1 MSSNLL
7 NFNKP
12 CNGCRRRKVR
22 CDKAKPCLNCVRHGI
37 ACVYEPQKEPGL
49 PTPDSQQQLQ
59 ERVDRLERL
68 VEEMKGISVRSEPPP
83 PPLKGGG
90 SGASFPSAS
99 PATSYYGEFTSEE
112 GMAGDPGMQVYD
124 DNVSYYLGPN
134 YWLNLQDIVFEPRSL
149 FRIDSDKTGKNPSSP
164 SSWPIGRT
172 PALADLSHLHLEPER
187 EDVLTDLFLAH
198 VEPFVRITHDAYWR
212 QQITDFRVGVQKN
225 PVDAEAAMFATQ
237 AMTVAA
243 LPGSVVQEKLWKS
256 KEDLLR
262 HLQEASQLALERAD
276 ILRSRKPL
284 AFFALLYH
292 IQMKFITGDGEE
304 AVILLGLAGRF
315 GARLGLH
322 RDPNHYSYS
331 PWTANMRR
339 RAWSHFELMDSPLYN
354 HEGAESGLPSVSD
367 VQPPKNANDSQ
378 WMPTRFAKPGSAPH
392 DQDGITDMSF
402 ALVRQHVV
410 RTMHSV
416 VRSRNDAGPDEL
428 SRIVDQT
435 ENFINAKYIA
445 HADGSCPGHVLVI
458 SYFRASMR
466 TTRLLIDCVAA
477 ARNGGGQEHEARARR
492 ECVEILEEMERGEAV
507 AVQNDWGWLYRWP
520 TTPCLIA
527 NVLISLAR
535 QPKHPITERAWR
547 QMNIVFRRHNNADIS
562 MRKFAAWR
570 VVEALCDQ
578 AMLYH
583 KQRSHEGAWY
593 AQRLLGEAQGGLAA
607 TTTAAAAVSSSSA
620 QGPGNPNSA
629 APVSLENATVDDILG
644 DVQMFGQDAQAAQ
657 HGGMGGAGF
666 FAMGYPH
673 WNHQPAHSHP
683 HGQGQRHPHPDQTS
697 DDGEDI

>member
-37 ACVYEPQKEPGL
+37 ACVYDPQREPGL
-49 PTPDSQQQLQ
+49 PTPESQQQLQ

-68 VEEMKGISVRSEPPP
+68 VEEMKGISMRSEPPP
-83 PPLKGGG
+83 PPPPPPLKGTG
-90 SGASFPSAS
+90 SGGSFPSAS
-99 PATSYYGEFTSEE
+99 PATSYYGEFNNEE
-112 GMAGDPGMQVYD
+112 VMAGDPGMQVYD
-124 DNVSYYLGPN
+124 DNVSYHLGPN

-149 FRIDSDKTGKNPSSP
+149 FRIDSDKTGKTPSSP

-172 PALADLSHLHLEPER
+172 PTLADLSHLHLEPEK
-187 EDVLTDLFLAH
+187 EDVLTDLFFAH
-198 VEPFVRITHDAYWR
+198 VEPFVRITHDTYWR

-243 LPGSVVQEKLWKS
+243 LPGNVVQEKLGKP

-284 AFFALLYH
+284 AFFALLYY
-292 IQMKFITGDGEE
+292 IQMKFITGDGEV

-322 RDPNHYSYS
+322 RDPSHYSYS

-339 RAWSHFELMDSPLYN
+339 RIWCHFELMDNPLYN
-354 HEGAESGLPSVSD
+354 LEGAESGLPFISD

-378 WMPTRFAKPGSAPH
+378 WMPTRFAKPNSAPH

-410 RTMHSV
+410 RTMQSV

-435 ENFINAKYIA
+435 ENFINAKFVS
-445 HADGSCPGHVLVI
+445 HADGSSPGHALVI
-458 SYFRASMR
+458 SYFRGSMR
-466 TTRLLIDCVAA
+466 TIRLLIEFY
-477 ARNGGGQEHEARARR
+477 Q

-507 AVQNDWGWLYRWP
+507 ATQNDWGWLYRWP
-520 TTPCLIA
+520 TTPCLIS
-527 NVLISLAR
+527 NVLIGLAR
-535 QPKHPITERAWR
+535 QPKHPITDRAWR
-547 QMNIVFRRHNNADIS
+547 QMNIVFRRRNNEDIS

-593 AQRLLGEAQGGLAA
+593 AQRLGQAQGLAA
-607 TTTAAAAVSSSSA
+607 AAAAAASA
-620 QGPGNPNSA
+620 QGNS

-644 DVQMFGQDAQAAQ
+644 DVQMFGQDAAAQ
-657 HGGMGGAGF
+657 HGGMGGAAF
-666 FAMGYPH
+666 FAMGYSH
-673 WNHQPAHSHP
+673 WNQPAHSHP
-683 HGQGQRHPHPDQTS
+683 HGQGQQQPHPDQAS